1 MTTEIVLA
9 AATLVVA
16 ACVLYVTIT
25 LGPRTRRY
33 TEPMID
39 GVTGQLNQSAVELRQ
54 QLQAVVGE
62 VRQDRDQIRL
72 DERKT
77 QGRLDHADSRMTTIA
92 HQLLTEIDAL
102 RRQVEQL
109 DQHVAQLTAS
119 QSASESEQPH
129 EDPTAPRPRPP
140 LPGG

>member
-1 MTTEIVLA
+1 MTMEIVLA

-16 ACVLYVTIT
+16 ACVLYVTVT

-39 GVTGQLNQSAVELRQ
+39 GVAGQLTGTAAELRG
-54 QLQAVVGE
+54 QLQAIVGE

-77 QGRLDHADSRMTTIA
+77 QGRLDHADSRMTTVA
-92 HQLLTEIDAL
+92 NQLLTEIDAV
-102 RRQVEQL
+102 RRLVEQL
-109 DQHVAQLTAS
+109 DQRVAQLTAS
-119 QSASESEQPH
+119 QSDGPH